1 MSAKGKSA
9 RVELEPTEKAAT
21 EFIENKVN
29 TKMVYNGK
37 DPKDVVSR
45 VYPEGNEDDD
55 INDDDYGFDNDCL
68 KEYIKSYVDGC
79 QLSPDS
85 DLDAFIK

>member
-1 MSAKGKSA
+1 MSAKTKSA
-9 RVELEPTEKAAT
+9 RVELGPTEKAAT

-37 DPKDVVSR
+37 DPNEVVSR
-45 VYPEGNEDDD
+45 VYPKGDDDDD
-55 INDDDYGFDNDCL
+55 IDDDDYGFDNDCL
-68 KEYIKSYVDGC
+68 KEHIKSYVDGC
-79 QLSPDS
+79 QLSPDP